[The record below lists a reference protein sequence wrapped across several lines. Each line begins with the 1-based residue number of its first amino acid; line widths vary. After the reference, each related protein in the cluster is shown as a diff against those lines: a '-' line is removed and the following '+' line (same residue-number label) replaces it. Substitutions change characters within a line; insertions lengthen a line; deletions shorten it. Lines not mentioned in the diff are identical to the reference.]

1 MMHVLT
7 DDQLGKL
14 QKSGF
19 NAKNFRVGEFLMWCE
34 GVSEKPCGVL
44 INSTTSC
51 METATTPAYC
61 SDCSDC
67 IDSHE

>member
-19 NAKNFRVGEFLMWCE
+19 NATNLLVGEFLMWCE
-34 GVSEKPCGVL
+34 GLSEKPCGVL
-44 INSTTSC
+44 IDSTTSC
-51 METATTPAYC
+51 MVTATSPAYC
-61 SDCSDC
+61 SDCSD
-67 IDSHE
+67 SHE

>member
-1 MMHVLT
+1 MHVLT
-7 DDQLGKL
+7 DDQLVKL
-14 QKSGF
+14 QESGF

-34 GVSEKPCGVL
+34 GVEKPCGVL

-61 SDCSDC
+61 SDC